1 MKKNSIFS
9 LGAIALLMVTN
20 IPQAIASQHGARC
33 LNNTT
38 QRVSDCRINIDL
50 NEQTI
55 NIRFRSQDETSG
67 NIFLRGN
74 QITELATGRYA
85 RIQLERVAK
94 GAVTGGPIGAV
105 INALDSQQRRQFV
118 LTHNK
123 NGNSQLFLIDI
134 PQRFSLLLQQ
144 ELQAISG
151 LSVQAQ
157 PPSR

>member
-1 MKKNSIFS
+1 MKKNSIFG

-50 NEQTI
+50 NERTI

-85 RIQLERVAK
+85 RIQLERVAA

>member
-1 MKKNSIFS
+1 MKKNSIFG

-50 NEQTI
+50 NERTI
-55 NIRFRSQDETSG
+55 NIRFRAEDETSG

-123 NGNSQLFLIDI
+123 NGDSQLFLIDI